1 MNNNSFFWNPQ
12 DDAERIQAALLR
24 SPVTDRRMSIDDWVA
39 VACGVLGV
47 IALVLV
53 GWIQ

>member
-24 SPVTDRRMSIDDWVA
+24 SPVTDRRMSIDEWVA
-39 VACGVLGV
+39 LLCSIAGLV
-47 IALVLV
+47 ALVL
-53 GWIQ
+53 GWLK